1 MGGRSSLP
9 FFHVAVAGSFNP
21 TFAAHHLATTEA
33 DLEGASRRG
42 GCDKRSARPGFGVC
56 RRVGAV
62 FLPLKTRGAVLVL
75 SASPIDVDHA
85 GTWSRQAG
93 VADRFRSMGE
103 PVVDLKSVYRAFK
116 GVVALEDVSFAVQA
130 GTVTVLLGPNGAGKT
145 TAARV
150 ITGSLR
156 CDGGS
161 VMTFGVDPTGPHGVD
176 VRRRCGVVAAN
187 PALYDRLTGRD
198 NLVYAARLYRLG
210 SRAPIESSAAHFGI
224 VDALDQRVG
233 GYSTGMKTRLALA
246 RAVLHDPELL
256 LLDEPTSGLDPE
268 SSHAVLALIDEMAEG
283 GKTVVMCTHLLLEA
297 EGLADQVVM
306 LESGRNL
313 LSGPP
318 DALVRRIWPR
328 PTVVFDAEERTMLDR
343 LASLPGV
350 TGYVRDGGA
359 AVVTVDDLASVPDL
373 VGALT
378 ASGARLTKVTPHEPT
393 LEELYFAV
401 RNACA
406 APSAPAI
413 GSLFTGAT
421 AALLAASRD
430 AESLR

>member
-1 MGGRSSLP
+1 MG
-9 FFHVAVAGSFNP
+9 A
-21 TFAAHHLATTEA
+21 
-33 DLEGASRRG
+33 
-42 GCDKRSARPGFGVC
+42 
-56 RRVGAV
+56 
-62 FLPLKTRGAVLVL
+62 
-75 SASPIDVDHA
+75 
-85 GTWSRQAG
+85 
-93 VADRFRSMGE
+93 
-103 PVVDLKSVYRAFK
+103 PVVELQSVCRAFK

-145 TAARV
+145 TAARM

-161 VMTFGVDPTGPHGVD
+161 VVTFGVDPTGPHGVD
-176 VRRRCGVVAAN
+176 VRHRCGVVAAN

-224 VDALDQRVG
+224 VDALDLRVG

-268 SSHAVLALIDEMAEG
+268 SSHAVLALIDDMAEG

-318 DALVRRIWPR
+318 DDLVRRIWPR
-328 PTVVFDAEERTMLDR
+328 PTVVFDAEERPMLDR

-350 TGYVRDGGA
+350 TGYARDGGA

-373 VGALT
+373 VEALA

-406 APSAPAI
+406 APSAPGTGSRFAGASAALMTAPREA
-413 GSLFTGAT
+413 GSLH
-421 AALLAASRD
+421 
-430 AESLR
+430 